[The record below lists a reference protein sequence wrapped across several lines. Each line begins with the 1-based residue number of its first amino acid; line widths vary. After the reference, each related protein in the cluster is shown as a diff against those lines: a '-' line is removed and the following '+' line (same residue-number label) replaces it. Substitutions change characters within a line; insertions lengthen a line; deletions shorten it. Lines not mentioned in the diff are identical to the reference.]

1 MSNKLDSA
9 CKLLEGIEV
18 VKDEDEREGK
28 VTKTFLRKVFEFLDE
43 VESKEEFII
52 SVGYMVARR
61 KKKRETGKKEKEETK
76 ETDAIKFFKSLKE
89 CVEKKEGDWE
99 KIKNELRDIME
110 YTIKIYTIKAELGED
125 LCTKR

>member
-1 MSNKLDSA
+1 MSNNLESA

-18 VKDEDEREGK
+18 VKGEDERKKDEEGK
-28 VTKTFLRKVFEFLDE
+28 VTKSFLRKVFEFLDE

-52 SVGYMVARR
+52 SVGYMVAR
-61 KKKRETGKKEKEETK
+61 KKKKEESIK
-76 ETDAIKFFKSLKE
+76 ETDATKFFRSLKE

-99 KIKNELRDIME
+99 KIKSELRDIME

-125 LCTKR
+125 LCMRR